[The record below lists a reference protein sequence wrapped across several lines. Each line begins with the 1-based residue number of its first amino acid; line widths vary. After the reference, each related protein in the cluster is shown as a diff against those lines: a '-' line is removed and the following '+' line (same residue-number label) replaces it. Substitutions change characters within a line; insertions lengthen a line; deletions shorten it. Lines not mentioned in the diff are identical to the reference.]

1 MTLFGRTLDGQE
13 VAALV
18 FMLAALVLWIAVY
31 RGERGW
37 ARWFRRWEGDR
48 KARREAELAAGKGDG
63 PPSRTRGPWG

>member
-13 VAALV
+13 IASLV

-31 RGERGW
+31 RGERNW

-48 KARREAELAAGKGDG
+48 KARREAELATDKGDG
-63 PPSRTRGPWG
+63 PSSPARGPWG